1 MKDTLGERI
10 FYTVNI
16 VILTFAALVCLLP
29 LIHILAVSL
38 SSNTAIATGKV
49 SLWPVEPTWRAYVS
63 MIEGTNIL
71 KAFQNSLVITVVG
84 TAFNMLLTILAAYP
98 LSKKSFYF
106 RRFFTLAIVFTMLFK
121 AGLIPDYL
129 LVKSLHIVNSYWAL
143 WLPGLISVYNM
154 LLLRSFFTAI
164 PEELEDAARID
175 GCSEWKLIYRIIL
188 PLSLPVIA
196 TLTLFYGVAHW
207 NSFFNVMIYI
217 NDSNKYNLSV
227 LVQNMIQSSSL
238 LTEMSHLNPEDY
250 RMLTPESIK
259 SASVI
264 VMTLPMLVIY
274 PFLQKYFVKGVMLG
288 AVKG

>member
-1 MKDTLGERI
+1 MKASLGERI
-10 FYTVNI
+10 FYAVNI
-16 VILTFAALVCLLP
+16 LILAAAALVCLLP

-38 SSNTAIATGKV
+38 SSNTAISTGKV
-49 SLWPVEPTWRAYVS
+49 SLWPVEPSWRAYVS
-63 MIEGTNIL
+63 MIEGTNIV
-71 KAFQNSLVITVVG
+71 KAFRNSLVITAAG

-98 LSKKSFYF
+98 LSKKHFYF

-121 AGLIPDYL
+121 AGLIPDYM
-129 LVKSLHIVNSYWAL
+129 LVKSLHLVDSYWAL

-175 GCSEWKLIYRIIL
+175 GCSEWKLVLKIIL

-207 NSFFNVMIYI
+207 NAFFNVMIYI

-227 LVQNMIQSSSL
+227 LVQNMIQSATL
-238 LTEMSHLNPEDY
+238 LTEMSNLNPDDY
-250 RMLTPESIK
+250 KMLTPESIK

-264 VMTLPMLVIY
+264 VMTLPMLLVY

>member
-1 MKDTLGERI
+1 MKDTLGERV
-10 FYTVNI
+10 FYIVNI
-16 VILTFAALVCLLP
+16 ALLTLAALICLLP

-49 SLWPVEPTWRAYVS
+49 SLWPIETTWRAYAS
-63 MIEGTNIL
+63 MIEGTNIV
-71 KAFQNSLVITVVG
+71 KAFRNSVVITVIG
-84 TAFNMLLTILAAYP
+84 TVFNMLLTVLAAYP
-98 LSKKSFYF
+98 LSKKHFYF

-129 LVKSLHIVNSYWAL
+129 LVKSLHLVDSYWAL
-143 WLPGLISVYNM
+143 WLPGLVSVYNM

-175 GCSEWKLIYRIIL
+175 GCSEWKLIIRIIL
-188 PLSLPVIA
+188 PLSLPVMA

-207 NSFFNVMIYI
+207 NAFFNVMIYI

-250 RMLTPESIK
+250 QMLTPESIK

>member
-1 MKDTLGERI
+1 MKDSLGERG
-10 FYTVNI
+10 FYTVNF
-16 VILTFAALVCLLP
+16 VILTAAGLVCLLP
-29 LIHILAVSL
+29 LLHILAVSL

-49 SLWPVEPTWRAYVS
+49 SLWPVEPSWRAYAS
-63 MIEGTNIL
+63 MIEGTNIVR
-71 KAFQNSLVITVVG
+71 AFQNSLFITAAG

-98 LSKKSFYF
+98 LSKRQFYL
-106 RRFFTLAIVFTMLFK
+106 RRFFTLSLVFTMLFK
-121 AGLIPDYL
+121 AGLIPDYM
-129 LVKSLHIVNSYWAL
+129 LVKSLHLVDSYWAL

-164 PEELEDAARID
+164 PEELEDAARMD
-175 GCSEWKLIYRIIL
+175 GCSEWKLILRIIL

-227 LVQNMIQSSSL
+227 LVQNMIQSSTL
-238 LTEMSHLNPEDY
+238 LTEMSNLNPEDY
-250 RMLTPESIK
+250 QMLTPESIK

>member
-10 FYTVNI
+10 FYTLNI
-16 VILTFAALVCLLP
+16 VILTLAALVCLLP

-49 SLWPVEPTWRAYVS
+49 SLWPVDPTWRAYVS

-71 KAFQNSLVITVVG
+71 KAFQNSLIITVVG
-84 TAFNMLLTILAAYP
+84 TAFNMVLTILAAYP
-98 LSKKSFYF
+98 LSKKQFYF

-121 AGLIPDYL
+121 AGLIPDYM
-129 LVKSLHIVNSYWAL
+129 LVKSLHLVNSYWAL

-217 NDSNKYNLSV
+217 NDSIKYNLSV

-264 VMTLPMLVIY
+264 VMTLPMLAIY